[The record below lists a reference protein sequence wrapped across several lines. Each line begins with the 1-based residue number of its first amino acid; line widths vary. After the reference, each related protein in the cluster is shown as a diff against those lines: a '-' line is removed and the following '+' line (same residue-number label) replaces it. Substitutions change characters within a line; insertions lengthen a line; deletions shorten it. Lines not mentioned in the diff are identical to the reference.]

1 MHNPACAPCDE
12 PLAPLFGIHLPCTS
26 QLSATPFYGDFST
39 HDFDSSLDQ
48 LGISSPSCRVI
59 VAASTSH
66 ISESADLAAMGK
78 TPVIGLLGGGQL
90 GRMLCEAAGP
100 LGYDIAVLDEAG
112 CPAKQ
117 INANDKHVAGSFKD
131 AAKVRELAS
140 RCDVLT
146 VEIEHVNTEVLEEIA
161 TQGVRTPSGELRK
174 VPVHPSWR
182 TLRLVQDKFAQKE
195 HFQAAG
201 VPIAPQ
207 IALGAGELLPDS
219 LKEAYQKF
227 GFPFMVKARK
237 GSYDGRGNFKV
248 NGPEDFDEV
257 VKALG
262 KLPLYAEKWVPFAME
277 LAVMVIRTEDD
288 AGNCTGVYAYPTVET
303 VHEDDVCKTV
313 LMPPRKVDGA
323 VCAQAQNVAQDVI
336 RSLWGRGVFAVEMF
350 LLQDGTIMVNEVA
363 PRPHNSGHYTIE
375 AVPYLSQYKAQL
387 HAIMD
392 IVPKTMQLTPRCSQA
407 IMLNILGGAVP
418 ESHDKLVRL
427 TETEYIRGTDVY
439 LHLYGKASKPGRKI
453 GHITFTTPSV
463 EVDLE
468 ATIAPF
474 VNEVDLMRQQRL
486 SASSAQLRP
495 TAAPEANR
503 KASSR
508 DPNAPL
514 VVVTMGSDS
523 DLSVLAAGLDI
534 LEKFEVPYDCTI
546 TSAHR
551 TPARMTELANAAAA
565 RGVKVLIA
573 AAGGAAHLPGMLASE
588 TTVPVIGVPV
598 KATHLDGNDSLL
610 SIVQMPRGIPVATVG
625 INNSTNA
632 ALLAVRMLGS
642 HYPEYREKMARYME
656 TMKVEVE
663 GKAAKLEEV
672 GYQAYLAEKAKK

>member
-1 MHNPACAPCDE
+1 M
-12 PLAPLFGIHLPCTS
+12 
-26 QLSATPFYGDFST
+26 
-39 HDFDSSLDQ
+39 
-48 LGISSPSCRVI
+48 
-59 VAASTSH
+59 
-66 ISESADLAAMGK
+66 
-78 TPVIGLLGGGQL
+78 
-90 GRMLCEAAGP
+90 
-100 LGYDIAVLDEAG
+100 
-112 CPAKQ
+112 
-117 INANDKHVAGSFKD
+117 
-131 AAKVRELAS
+131 
-140 RCDVLT
+140 
-146 VEIEHVNTEVLEEIA
+146 
-161 TQGVRTPSGELRK
+161 
-174 VPVHPSWR
+174 
-182 TLRLVQDKFAQKE
+182 
-195 HFQAAG
+195 
-201 VPIAPQ
+201 
-207 IALGAGELLPDS
+207 
-219 LKEAYQKF
+219 
-227 GFPFMVKARK
+227 
-237 GSYDGRGNFKV
+237 
-248 NGPEDFDEV
+248 
-257 VKALG
+257 
-262 KLPLYAEKWVPFAME
+262 
-277 LAVMVIRTEDD
+277 
-288 AGNCTGVYAYPTVET
+288 
-303 VHEDDVCKTV
+303 
-313 LMPPRKVDGA
+313 
-323 VCAQAQNVAQDVI
+323 
-336 RSLWGRGVFAVEMF
+336 
-350 LLQDGTIMVNEVA
+350 
-363 PRPHNSGHYTIE
+363 
-375 AVPYLSQYKAQL
+375 
-387 HAIMD
+387 
-392 IVPKTMQLTPRCSQA
+392 
-407 IMLNILGGAVP
+407 
-418 ESHDKLVRL
+418 
-427 TETEYIRGTDVY
+427 
-439 LHLYGKASKPGRKI
+439 
-453 GHITFTTPSV
+453 
-463 EVDLE
+463 DLE